1 MGPGAL
7 SKVLKYL
14 GRFKDPAVLVC
25 GDTYD
30 DAGVYQLTEDIALVQ
45 TVDFFTPMVDNPY
58 MFGKIAVAN
67 GLSDVYAM
75 GGVPKTALNIVT
87 FPLDCLDVD
96 ILGEILKG
104 GADKL
109 KEAGVS
115 LLGGHTV
122 EDDEP
127 KYGVSVTGIVHPKA
141 IWTNRGAKVGDTLIL
156 TKPLGTGL
164 VATAIKGELA
174 TMEEINEASQS
185 METLN
190 KLAAELAHKVGQVH
204 GCTDITGFGFA
215 GHLLEMIGTGSISFL
230 IDSKKLFFLQGAL
243 KYAKM
248 GLIPKGAE
256 NNRSFVKD
264 RVDFNVEEYMEMAL
278 VTPETSGGLVLVF
291 SKNQAEIYLKEMQK
305 RNQLAYAIGEVIPG
319 VTNKLIIK

>member
-1 MGPGAL
+1 MGPGVL
-7 SKVLKYL
+7 SEVLKDL
-14 GRFKDPAVLVC
+14 SRFEDPAVLVC

-45 TVDFFTPMVDNPY
+45 TVDFFTPMVDDPY

-75 GGVPKTALNIVT
+75 GGIPKTALNVVT
-87 FPLDCLDVD
+87 FPVDCLDVS
-96 ILGEILKG
+96 ILGDILKG

-109 KEAGVS
+109 KEAEVS

-127 KYGVSVTGIVHPKA
+127 KYGVSVTGIVHPKG
-141 IWTNRGAKVGDTLIL
+141 IWTNEGAAVGDVLIL

-164 VATAIKGELA
+164 ITTAIKGELA
-174 TMEEINEASQS
+174 TTEEINEASQS

-190 KLAAELAHKVGQVH
+190 KLAAEVAHKVGQVH
-204 GCTDITGFGFA
+204 GCTDITGFGFT
-215 GHLLEMIGTGSISFL
+215 GHLLEMVGTASISFL
-230 IDSKKLFFLQGAL
+230 IDSKKLNFLQGAL
-243 KYAKM
+243 EYAKM

-256 NNRSFVKD
+256 NNRRFVND
-264 RVDFNVEEYMEMAL
+264 RVDFKVEEYMEMTL
-278 VTPETSGGLVLVF
+278 VTPETSGGLVLAF
-291 SKNQAEIYLKEMQK
+291 NKNQAEDYLKEMQK
-305 RNQLAYAIGEVIPG
+305 RNQLAYVIGEIIPER
-319 VTNKLIIK
+319 TKKLIIK

>member
-1 MGPGAL
+1 MGPGVL
-7 SKVLKYL
+7 SEVLKDL
-14 GRFKDPAVLVC
+14 SRFEDSAVLVC

-45 TVDFFTPMVDNPY
+45 TVDFFTPMVDDPY

-75 GGVPKTALNIVT
+75 GGIPKTALNVVT
-87 FPLDCLDVD
+87 FPVNCVDVE
-96 ILGEILKG
+96 ILGHILKG

-109 KEAGVS
+109 KEAEVS

-127 KYGVSVTGIVHPKA
+127 KYGVSVTGVLQPKK
-141 IWTNRGAKVGDTLIL
+141 IWTNEGAAVGDILIL

-164 VATAIKGELA
+164 ITTAIKGELA
-174 TMEEINEASQS
+174 TKEEINEASKS

-190 KLAAELAHKVGQVH
+190 KIAAEVAHEVGQVH
-204 GCTDITGFGFA
+204 GCTDITGFGFT
-215 GHLLEMIGTGSISFL
+215 GHLLEMVEKASISFL
-230 IDSKKLFFLQGAL
+230 IDSKKLIFLQGAL
-243 KYAKM
+243 EYAKM

-256 NNRSFVKD
+256 NNRCFVKD
-264 RVDFNVEEYMEMAL
+264 RVDFNVDEYMEMSL
-278 VTPETSGGLVLVF
+278 VTPETSGGLVFAF
-291 SKNQAEIYLKEMQK
+291 SKNQGLKYLDEMKK
-305 RNQLAYAIGEVIPG
+305 RNQQAFVIGEVVPEG
-319 VTNKLIIK
+319 VKKLIIK